1 MFITYLVLA
10 LSVSIDSFGIGITY
24 GIRNTKIFR
33 VAKVILFAIS
43 ILVTSLSIHL
53 GGLLSNIFSETFTK
67 CIGACF
73 LVLMGLWI
81 IYQAINTKK
90 EEEKA
95 LNNTSSPTIYEFMIR
110 FLGITIQI
118 IRNPI
123 SSDLDNSKCIDWK
136 ESIYLGLCLSIDS
149 LCIGICS
156 SMIGYSSFLFP
167 ILVASFQLVFLSV
180 GRILGNK
187 IFSISNIPENIWST
201 LSGVLLIC
209 IGVSRFFI

>member
-67 CIGACF
+67 WIGACF